1 MTSEQNG
8 DERANFGSTA
18 PSQPGSTS
26 QSSEIRD
33 MLCEFHTKL
42 SDKIE
47 TSQNSMRENFEHS
60 QRNMRESMINEF
72 KGLMTTEVLNPL
84 KTSINEANDKITR
97 LEQDHQSK
105 IAENA
110 RNIENAK
117 EQLQQQIAALENRL
131 TISTAPESQSRHSF
145 NPSLLSRLNNII
157 ISGIKEENDED
168 LKRKVQEIANAL
180 DCQIDS
186 IKAKRLGKK
195 NESTPR
201 PRPRQVLV
209 QLGSHW
215 DRKKLYAARSKLN
228 GFENTEGQKPYEKVF
243 FNEDL
248 DKPQASLF
256 YKGRQAKKEGLIKS
270 IWTYGCQVY
279 FAKHGSEVPI
289 ALTAESQLPRLPAQA
304 QNIAAARI
312 TTAPPG
318 NPSSAV
324 TEVNT
329 ERPPAEEQISGQ
341 PANQ

>member
-1 MTSEQNG
+1 
-8 DERANFGSTA
+8 
-18 PSQPGSTS
+18 
-26 QSSEIRD
+26 
-33 MLCEFHTKL
+33 
-42 SDKIE
+42 
-47 TSQNSMRENFEHS
+47 
-60 QRNMRESMINEF
+60 MRESIINEF
-72 KGLMTTEVLNPL
+72 KGLMTTEVLHPL
-84 KTSINEANDKITR
+84 KTAINEANDKITR
-97 LEQDHQSK
+97 IEQDHQSK

-110 RNIENAK
+110 KNIENAK

-131 TISTAPESQSRHSF
+131 TISTAPESLSRHSF

-304 QNIAAARI
+304 RNITAANI

-318 NPSSAV
+318 NLSSAV